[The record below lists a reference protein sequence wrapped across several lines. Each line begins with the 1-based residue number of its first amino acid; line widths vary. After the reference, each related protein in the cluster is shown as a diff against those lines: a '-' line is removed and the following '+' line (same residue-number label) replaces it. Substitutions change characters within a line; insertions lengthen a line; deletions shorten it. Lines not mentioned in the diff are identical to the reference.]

1 MSDRE
6 ALQLYRRLDGAQ
18 AEVKGL
24 KRKVKRLEAMLEGAR
39 TRIRPL
45 TEHEKE
51 WPPHAVRELWLDRDR
66 LTVDNARYRQQLFA
80 KGVKIECNT
89 CGKPFFFEGIDVD
102 QEECCKC
109 VGG

>member
-6 ALQLYRRLDGAQ
+6 ALQLYRRLDGAKAQ
-18 AEVKGL
+18 VKGL
-24 KRKVKRLEAMLEGAR
+24 TRKVKRLEESLEYAMTQA
-39 TRIRPL
+39 RPL
-45 TEHEKE
+45 SEHEKE
-51 WPPHAVRELWLDRDR
+51 WTPHAVRELWLDRDR
-66 LTVDNARYRQQLFA
+66 LTVDNARLRQRLFA